1 MTKNKNEKMKKLL
14 ASLVVLFVSFAS
26 YSQTFTTTQPDTV
39 CFGST
44 TPSTYQVASIGT
56 GTYTWIV
63 PACATIVSGQ
73 GTNQIQVNWSAC
85 PAGLIPNAVSVSF
98 SSAAGCPSLPV
109 DMDVLIYQVIPTI
122 AALGPFCESDPCVN
136 LVGTPAGGVWS
147 GTGVVGNQFCP
158 DNVANGANATSTVTY
173 TYTNG
178 SCTFTTSVVVPVFGT
193 PVLSPIQHD

>member
-1 MTKNKNEKMKKLL
+1 MTKNQKIKKLL
-14 ASLVVLFVSFAS
+14 DSLFVLFMSIVS

-44 TPSTYQVASIGT
+44 TPSTYQVANIGS
-56 GTYTWIV
+56 GTYTWTV
-63 PACATIVSGQ
+63 PACATLISGQ

-85 PAGLIPNAVSVSF
+85 PVGLITNAISVTYA
-98 SSAAGCPSLPV
+98 SAAGCPSLPV

-122 AALGPFCESDPCVN
+122 VALGPFCESDPCVN

-158 DNVANGANATSTVTY
+158 DNVANGSNAVSTVTY
-173 TYTNG
+173 TLTNG
-178 SCTFTTSVVVPVFGT
+178 GCTFTTSVVVPVFGT